1 MLVFDKETIKLL
13 KNALKRDGFIQLP
26 AVGDSMFPFIRQD
39 DLCRFEV
46 CDPSRLKKGQ
56 IILFY
61 SQTGQL
67 VAHRF
72 YYRKDIRSVLHFV
85 FKGDT
90 NLGFDLPVQADQL
103 IGKLMI
109 IEKYPATIGVNN
121 FSVRIWGRLILT
133 FPVLS
138 GLLRK
143 YLNWRQSFQHWVKT
157 SK

>member
-13 KNALKRDGFIQLP
+13 KNSLKRDGFIQLP
-26 AVGDSMFPFIRQD
+26 ALGDSMFPFIRQD

-46 CDPSRLKKGQ
+46 CDPACLKKGQ

-72 YYRKDIRSVLHFV
+72 YHSKDIEGILHFV

-90 NLGFDLPVQADQL
+90 NLGFDSPVQADQL
-103 IGKLMI
+103 IGKLTS
-109 IEKYPATIGVNN
+109 IEKDHATVRVNN
-121 FSVRIWGRLILT
+121 FSVMIWEKLILA

-138 GLLRK
+138 GLL
-143 YLNWRQSFQHWVKT
+143 
-157 SK
+157 